1 MIQYVIQTI
10 AFQVFFL
17 LVYDVFLKNETF
29 FNWNRLYLLGTAILS
44 IALPF
49 IKVDGFKNVVP
60 QQYIIRLPE
69 VFIGDKPQLNTSQ
82 LQVETI
88 NTQSQNILSWEL
100 LFYLG
105 MVLAALLFIFK
116 IAKIVWLLSQNP
128 KSKIGR
134 LRIVKLLNS
143 SAAFS
148 FFNYVFLGEQLSQA
162 EKDTILKHEMIH
174 VNQNHSLDLLFFEVA
189 RILFWFNPLIYMYQN
204 RMTTLHEFI
213 ADEQAVKHQNKSEY
227 YQSLLT
233 QIFDTNQI
241 SFINPFFKQS
251 LIKKRIVMLQKSK
264 SKQVNLFKYAI
275 IVPMVLGMM
284 IYVSS
289 IQNVYSQQKETQN
302 VEAKMLKPPLIEKIQ
317 AIKEQIQVQGN
328 TNKDEE
334 HGLNL
339 LLTLAKSN
347 TLNESLIKEVQ
358 DYSAINNKTPLME
371 RISDVFNQIQVQGNM
386 TTEEELAL
394 KELLVFT
401 SDGFNDSFFNDVIQ
415 DIEVPFSVIEHVPV
429 YPGCESLTSNEER
442 KKCMVEHISEF
453 VSKNFNAKIGKDN
466 SLVGRQRIN
475 VMFKIDNQGNIVD
488 VKSRAPHPALEAE
501 AIRVIKLLPKMEPG
515 KQKGIAVNVPYSLP
529 IIFEIAEDKP
539 MKQKE

>member
-1 MIQYVIQTI
+1 MIHYIIQTI

-82 LQVETI
+82 LQVESI
-88 NTQSQNILSWEL
+88 NTQSQTMLSWEL

-116 IAKIVWLLSQNP
+116 ITKIVWLLSQNP

-264 SKQVNLFKYAI
+264 SKQINLLKYAI

-302 VEAKMLKPPLIEKIQ
+302 IEAKTLKSPLIEKIQ

-334 HGLNL
+334 YGLDL
-339 LLTLAKSN
+339 LLKLAKSN

-358 DYSAINNKTPLME
+358 DYSALNNKTPLME

-386 TTEEELAL
+386 TTEEEEAL

-401 SDGFNDSFFNDVIQ
+401 SDGFNDPFFNDVIQ
-415 DIEVPFSVIEHVPV
+415 DVSVPFAVVEHVPV
-429 YPGCESLTSNEER
+429 YPGCESLNTNDER
-442 KKCMVEHISEF
+442 KKCMAEHISDF
-453 VSKNFNAKIGKDN
+453 INKSFNTKIGKEN
-466 SLVGRQRIN
+466 GLVGRQRIN
-475 VMFKIDNQGNIVD
+475 VMFKIDYQGHIVD

-501 AIRVIKLLPKMEPG
+501 AIRVVKSLPKMEPG
-515 KQKGIAVNVPYSLP
+515 KQKGKAVNVMYSLP
-529 IIFEIAEDKP
+529 IIFQIAEDKP
-539 MKQKE
+539 MQQKE